1 MAYQFTQT
9 GAEIQDILDQVGTN
23 TGDISQ
29 NTQDISD
36 IQTAMSASHVTSGSF
51 VNLVGYTQSNQYVA
65 PSDGYAFVYNASNLT
80 GFVAIDGHI
89 GIGGTIGR
97 FSVFVKKGMSMYEDG
112 SVTVARFVPLL

>member
-23 TGDISQ
+23 TGDIAQ

-36 IQTAMSASHVTSGSF
+36 IQTAMSASHVTSGSY
-51 VNLVGYTQSNQYVA
+51 VNLVGYTSGNPYVA
-65 PSDGYAFVYNASNLT
+65 PTDGYAFVYNTSDLA

-89 GIGGTIGR
+89 SIGSGKGR
-97 FSVFVKKGMSMYEDG
+97 FSVYIRKGMSMYEDG
-112 SVTVARFVPLL
+112 SVSYARFVPLQ

>member
-9 GAEIQDILDQVGTN
+9 GAQIQSILDQVGTN
-23 TGDISQ
+23 TGDIAQ
-29 NTQDISD
+29 NTQDITA
-36 IQTAMSASHVTSGSF
+36 IQTAMAASHVTSGSF

-65 PSDGYAFVYNASNLT
+65 PSDGYAFVYNSSNLA